1 MSGTSTWTNSVVTGS
16 FYQGSTSASPAQL
29 FGQFNG
35 AASADVH
42 NERAVSMALWLR
54 QRPDAPI
61 AAISTA
67 LGLLQDAQEQAAV
80 GAEGPT
86 ESTWAAAANTADL
99 ALEGLVATYLNASA
113 DDRAITALRDHGG
126 LAQSPP
132 TPSFN
137 VAAFVARMA
146 AEGIT
151 IATANGGLS
160 TSGGPMAPADA
171 AAMNQHRREIT
182 MYLIEA

>member
-1 MSGTSTWTNSVVTGS
+1 MSGTATWTSSVGTGS
-16 FYQGSTSASPAQL
+16 FFPGATSATPAAL
-29 FGQFNG
+29 FGQYAAG
-35 AASADVH
+35 ASADAH

-54 QRPDAPI
+54 QRQDAPVSAI
-61 AAISTA
+61 AAA
-67 LGLLQDAQEQAAV
+67 LGALQEVQEQTAV

-86 ESTWAAAANTADL
+86 EAAWLQAAITADE
-99 ALEGLVATYLNASA
+99 ALESLVATYLNASP
-113 DDRAITALRDHGG
+113 DDRAVQALRDHGS

-132 TPSFN
+132 VPPFN
-137 VAAFVARMA
+137 VAAFVARVA

-171 AAMNQHRREIT
+171 AAMNAHRREIT
-182 MYLIEA
+182 MFLIEA